1 MCIHI
6 QSLTY
11 MHSDKDVLFRD
22 VNFVINKGE
31 KIALIGN
38 NGAGK
43 STLMQLIAGQLL
55 PSEGQIICQGQV
67 YYVPQ
72 HFGQFKDQTVAQA
85 LRIDCKLQAL
95 HAILQGEVSDSNL
108 AVLADDWEIEERTV
122 AALSVWGME
131 GISLSH
137 PMHLLSGGEKTR
149 IFLAGIAVHTP
160 SFILMDEP
168 SNHLDDE
175 GRELLYRFIRNTSSA
190 LLVVSHDRTM
200 LNLLETTYELT
211 AKGVVYY
218 AGNYDFYKEQKE
230 SALQVLQARL
240 EEKEKEL
247 SKARRR
253 AREVMERQEKHNAR
267 GEKLNARKRVSRMA
281 MNTLRDRAEKSTTRL
296 GGVHEEKIQSLSE
309 TARSLRASLSD
320 IKAMKVDFNSS
331 SLHRGKILVTA
342 KEINYAYNDTPLWDA
357 PLSFIMKSADRIHLK
372 GSNGSGKTTLL
383 KLITGALEPT
393 GGTLIRV
400 EGLLS
405 VYLDQEYS
413 LVQNDLS
420 VLEQLAS
427 FNSKLYDYE
436 LKTILNRFLFPASA
450 WNKKCACLSG
460 GEKMK
465 LSLCCLMVNANTP
478 DIFILDEP
486 TNNIDIGSMEILA
499 ATLREYRGVL
509 LLVSHDGSF
518 ARQVGIDREIKLV
531 RSQSGS

>member
-11 MHSDKDVLFRD
+11 MHPDKDVLFQD

-43 STLMQLIAGQLL
+43 STLMQLIAGQLS
-55 PSEGQIICQGQV
+55 PSKGQIICQGQV

-72 HFGQFKDQTVAQA
+72 HFGQFEDQTVARA
-85 LRIDCKLQAL
+85 LRIDSKLQAL
-95 HAILQGEVSDSNL
+95 HAILQGEVSDANL
-108 AVLADDWEIEERTV
+108 TVLADDWEIEERTV
-122 AALSVWGME
+122 AALYEWGLKD
-131 GISLSH
+131 ISLSH

-149 IFLAGIAVHTP
+149 VFLAGIAVHAP
-160 SFILMDEP
+160 SFVLMDEP

-175 GRELLYRFIRNTSSA
+175 GREQLYRFIRNTSSA
-190 LLVVSHDRTM
+190 LLVASHDRKL
-200 LNLLETTYELT
+200 LNLVEVTYELT

-218 AGNYDFYKEQKE
+218 AGNYDYYKAQKE
-230 SALQVLQARL
+230 LAIGTLQARL
-240 EEKEKEL
+240 EGKEKEL
-247 SKARRR
+247 SKARKR
-253 AREVMERQEKHNAR
+253 AHEVMERQEKHNAR
-267 GEKLNARKRVSRMA
+267 GEKLSVRKRVSRMA
-281 MNTLRDRAEKSTTRL
+281 MNTLRDKAEKSTTRL
-296 GGVHEEKIQSLSE
+296 SGVHEEKMQSLSE
-309 TARSLRASLSD
+309 AARNLRASLSD

-331 SLHRGKILVTA
+331 SLHQGKILVMA
-342 KEINYAYNDTPLWDA
+342 KQINYAYNITPLWDA
-357 PLSFIMKSADRIHLK
+357 PLSFIMKSGDRIHLK

-393 GGTLIRV
+393 EGTLIRA

-413 LVQNDLS
+413 LVRDDLS
-420 VLEQLAS
+420 VLEQLAL

-465 LSLCCLMVNANTP
+465 LSLCCLMVSANTP

-486 TNNIDIGSMEILA
+486 TNNIDIKSMEILT
-499 ATLREYRGVL
+499 ATLKDYQGIL
-509 LLVSHDGSF
+509 LLVSHDSSF
-518 ARQVGIDREIKLV
+518 AEEVGVNKEIRLV
-531 RSQSGS
+531 RNSCSS